1 MLILG
6 LHTLSLTISCTTLNG
21 THLKGC
27 GNSSPKTFLKTL
39 HLNCGVSEVLMT
51 MNNFELKYFSDSLTK
66 EIGKAICYRSI
77 NCKNNNRSIGAG
89 SRARRTA
96 GAGLGYRRCQALT
109 HGSGEEISRKGK
121 FSSITNNKHL
131 IEPST
136 MVILL

>member
-6 LHTLSLTISCTTLNG
+6 LHGVFLTISCTTLNG

-27 GNSSPKTFLKTL
+27 GNFSPKTFLKTL

-96 GAGLGYRRCQALT
+96 GAGWDTGDVKLRPTAAVWKIVDMGNFPPLPINR
-109 HGSGEEISRKGK
+109 H
-121 FSSITNNKHL
+121 
-131 IEPST
+131 
-136 MVILL
+136 